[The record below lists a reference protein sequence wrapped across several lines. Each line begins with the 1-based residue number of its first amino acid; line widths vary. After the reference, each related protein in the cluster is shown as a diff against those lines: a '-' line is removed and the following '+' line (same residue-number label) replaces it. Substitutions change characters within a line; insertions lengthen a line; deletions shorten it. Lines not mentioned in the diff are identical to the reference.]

1 MGTGLL
7 TATGYDPKRLEDVLA
22 ALDVAMRSEFGQ
34 SMNLDPDT
42 PEGKL
47 NGIWAA
53 ALTDLWELSEAI
65 DQGQYP
71 AGASG
76 VALDRLAELT
86 GINRRDAIRS
96 TATAYL
102 RGAGATLPVGTLMG
116 VADAGDQFRT
126 LVEATIPASGD
137 IPLAT
142 GTTGIS
148 ITSISRS
155 GTVASVTTAAPHG
168 LVAGAVVTISG
179 AAESPYNVTAEIE
192 NIGAS
197 TFDYNMV
204 SDPGGSATG
213 TLVYQDEG
221 LASDHITFATAVAR
235 SVAHGLITGDIVFV
249 HDADQDGYNGLVTV
263 TVLDVDHFEYAFVST
278 PTVTPATGSYNA
290 DESTPVAVESVQTG
304 PIPALAYTLT
314 DIVNPVSGWDAV
326 SNLTDAD
333 AGLDEETDAEFRV
346 RRLAALQGLGNATP
360 DAIRG
365 DLLIVEGVLSV
376 TVFEN
381 GTDVTDGGG
390 RPPHSIECLVDGG
403 ATVDIAQAIWDSKAG
418 GIATFGGVSDAATDN
433 QGTSHTMNFSRPT
446 DIDIYLDIT
455 LTVDGDY
462 PADGD
467 AQVEAAVLLYATDL
481 LIGEDVIVYPYLVGS
496 FQDIPGI
503 LTVVIDIG
511 TSPAPSGDANIA
523 IAETER
529 AKFDSG
535 NLTVSS

>member
-204 SDPGGSATG
+204 SNPGGPATG

-263 TVLDVDHFEYAFVST
+263 TVLDVDHFKLINDSLGH
-278 PTVTPATGSYNA
+278 PA
-290 DESTPVAVESVQTG
+290 
-304 PIPALAYTLT
+304 
-314 DIVNPVSGWDAV
+314 
-326 SNLTDAD
+326 
-333 AGLDEETDAEFRV
+333 
-346 RRLAALQGLGNATP
+346 
-360 DAIRG
+360 G
-365 DLLIVEGVLSV
+365 DLLLKEVSRRLEICIRMDDTLSRIVNDKGGSV
-376 TVFEN
+376 ARL
-381 GTDVTDGGG
+381 GGD
-390 RPPHSIECLVDGG
+390 EF
-403 ATVDIAQAIWDSKAG
+403 AILLNEINSP
-418 GIATFGGVSDAATDN
+418 SDAILVAKRILMSFGYCLSNLSYEATGKRSCCLINAPTSSTN
-433 QGTSHTMNFSRPT
+433 QS
-446 DIDIYLDIT
+446 
-455 LTVDGDY
+455 
-462 PADGD
+462 
-467 AQVEAAVLLYATDL
+467 
-481 LIGEDVIVYPYLVGS
+481 
-496 FQDIPGI
+496 
-503 LTVVIDIG
+503 
-511 TSPAPSGDANIA
+511 
-523 IAETER
+523 
-529 AKFDSG
+529 
-535 NLTVSS
+535 